1 MGKKK
6 TPLIVESLVIG
17 DSITSLF
24 SSRSHMN
31 LPLNTISIPTYDD
44 IMLIKILRS
53 KTLCIE
59 WHHFIT
65 QTRVT
70 HRCKVEVNL
79 ASIHSAEL
87 IGTVLTIKLNG
98 IGQMEAKRGY
108 QAWDSKKD
116 QRSSTEWFDNSNLE
130 PHKKLQQDLTDSLDT
145 ALEIVVHMKGQE
157 VKARKELTMLFEQKN
172 EKPPSTGS
180 RKVKTKKRKKPSVSS
195 SSSASL
201 LLSSSSSSSLSS
213 SYLPVPSV
221 VVPSLPT
228 TSSSTTSLSFLS
240 SHSTASTLSSASSSA
255 RREFPA
261 TVHSS
266 SSSSSSSSSASTSS
280 SSTDTAPPPTK
291 KLKTQPAQP
300 AQPFPEIKSVS
311 LDEKF
316 KEFHDLYANFND
328 SMLKT

>member
-79 ASIHSAEL
+79 ASIHSAKL

-116 QRSSTEWFDNSNLE
+116 QRSTRINLVCSSNMTCLRRRMA
-130 PHKKLQQDLTDSLDT
+130 T
-145 ALEIVVHMKGQE
+145 MK
-157 VKARKELTMLFEQKN
+157 
-172 EKPPSTGS
+172 
-180 RKVKTKKRKKPSVSS
+180 
-195 SSSASL
+195 
-201 LLSSSSSSSLSS
+201 
-213 SYLPVPSV
+213 
-221 VVPSLPT
+221 
-228 TSSSTTSLSFLS
+228 
-240 SHSTASTLSSASSSA
+240 H
-255 RREFPA
+255 
-261 TVHSS
+261 
-266 SSSSSSSSSASTSS
+266 
-280 SSTDTAPPPTK
+280 
-291 KLKTQPAQP
+291 
-300 AQPFPEIKSVS
+300 
-311 LDEKF
+311 
-316 KEFHDLYANFND
+316 
-328 SMLKT
+328 